1 MAETDI
7 SHIYEMCE
15 GSQDAGRSRR
25 FKEFVGEESG
35 RVFPEGVSEILS
47 GGARGV
53 DTSAKEYAE
62 TQGIPLREF
71 LPEYERYGRAA
82 PLRRN
87 LALLAEADLVPA
99 FCPAARHL

>member
-1 MAETDI
+1 MRVAVV
-7 SHIYEMCE
+7 
-15 GSQDAGRSRR
+15 GSRSLSV
-25 FKEFVGEESG
+25 KDLGEFL
-35 RVFPEGVSEILS
+35 PEGVSEILS

-53 DTSAKEYAE
+53 DASAKEYAE
-62 TQGIPLREF
+62 AKGIPLREF